1 MEVREDLD
9 LSECATI
16 LTTLTAREEMAKI
29 RPKVLNIATG
39 CTVSLDT
46 KPRAPGTGPAG
57 TEQPPSSSASVDF
70 STMRKLT
77 LATGLKM
84 LLDVKNIL
92 CARMTLTA
100 TSRWANHVTDT
111 GRVRADIPVCRD
123 VPPCWCST
131 RTGEDVSLPQLK
143 TVKFQQPK
151 HLPRV
156 KREITSHH
164 PETNLHQNL
173 EIQEEM
179 EAREDPK
186 DLHLVLDLWE
196 VVVGTLFHLIFHQEQ
211 FHLIPTQNKPVA
223 D

>member
-1 MEVREDLD
+1 MVWSMEAREDLD
-9 LSECATI
+9 RSECATI

-39 CTVSLDT
+39 CTVSSDT

-84 LLDVKNIL
+84 LPDVKNIL

-111 GRVRADIPVCRD
+111 GRVRADTPSAKMSRHAGVR
-123 VPPCWCST
+123 
-131 RTGEDVSLPQLK
+131 
-143 TVKFQQPK
+143 
-151 HLPRV
+151 
-156 KREITSHH
+156 
-164 PETNLHQNL
+164 
-173 EIQEEM
+173 
-179 EAREDPK
+179 
-186 DLHLVLDLWE
+186 
-196 VVVGTLFHLIFHQEQ
+196 QEQ
-211 FHLIPTQNKPVA
+211 EKMCHSPN
-223 D
+223 

>member
-1 MEVREDLD
+1 MGMEVREDLD

-39 CTVSLDT
+39 CTVSSDT

-57 TEQPPSSSASVDF
+57 TEQPLSSSASVDF

-84 LLDVKNIL
+84 LPDVKNIL

-100 TSRWANHVTDT
+100 TSRWANHVIDT
-111 GRVRADIPVCRD
+111 GRVRADIPVCKD

-131 RTGEDVSLPQLK
+131 RTGEDVSLPRL
-143 TVKFQQPK
+143 
-151 HLPRV
+151 